1 MLRVFRGASPLGFAD
16 TPNYVEWQIEPFVT
30 YLRGWI
36 LEVGIGYGSLAVL
49 LRQYG
54 RLRGNRQRSR

>member
-1 MLRVFRGASPLGFAD
+1 MKSGAD
-16 TPNYVEWQIEPFVT
+16 TYSAAIADARNYIEWQIEPFVT

-36 LEVGIGYGSLAVL
+36 LEVGIRHGSLAVL

-54 RLRGNRQRSR
+54 RLSGNRQRSR